1 MAEAES
7 GALAGDGGAALE
19 IVRFASGPWRV
30 GIEARHVRGARLAA
44 PGARALDM
52 APPPVGAL
60 VPAAPLQCLSIALP
74 QGLAELTVRG
84 PVELARVPVACIHP
98 LPAVLAARC
107 ALPGL
112 RALAL
117 GEGDAQPTLLCDAQ
131 ALAGAFANS

>member
-1 MAEAES
+1 MAMAE
-7 GALAGDGGAALE
+7 GNLARDGGAVLE

-44 PGARALDM
+44 PGAQALDI
-52 APPPVGAL
+52 APLPVGSP
-60 VPAAPLQCLSIALP
+60 VPGVPLQCLSIALP

-84 PVELARVPVACIHP
+84 PVELVHMPTACIHP

-131 ALAGAFANS
+131 ALAAAFECS